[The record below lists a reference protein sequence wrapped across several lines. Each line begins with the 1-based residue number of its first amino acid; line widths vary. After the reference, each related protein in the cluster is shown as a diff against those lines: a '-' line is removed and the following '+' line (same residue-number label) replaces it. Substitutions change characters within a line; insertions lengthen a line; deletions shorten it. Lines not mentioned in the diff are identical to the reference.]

1 MPRISDALS
10 IKDEKLDRRVKLSSA
25 QKEEILQ
32 LKEKHSQRGLAK
44 MFGVSRR
51 TIQFIIDPAKHEE
64 NLLRR
69 KERGGW
75 KQYYDKE
82 SHREAIK
89 EHRDYK
95 KDLFNKGLIKNEREC
110 HTKNKQ
116 TNTQQELA
124 N

>member
-1 MPRISDALS
+1 LPRISDALS

-25 QKEEILQ
+25 QKEEILE

-51 TIQFIIDPAKHEE
+51 TIQFILDPAKHEE

-82 SHREAIK
+82 YNRKAIK

-95 KDLFNKGLIKNEREC
+95 KELFTKGLLKTQENGR
-110 HTKNKQ
+110 T
-116 TNTQQELA
+116 TN